1 MISVFVA
8 QYVCAGYLREDVA
21 HQAVNHGLAIEEGK
35 AAVVYCAKEVLDRV
49 VGPAKKAG
57 ASGVGKAVNPLE
69 ARIAEL
75 RAALLDSP
83 EVRGL
88 VETGDPTKPAALQL
102 GADGQ
107 LWESDGTAGVFQEMT
122 VFSPAPPI
130 YAGSDQI
137 QRNLLGER
145 ALGLPKEPGPSPE
158 TPFRD
163 LPKN

>member
-1 MISVFVA
+1 MYPLLVSGIASVATNLIDNWSRASERKAETEFVKF
-8 QYVCAGYLREDVA
+8 Q
-21 HQAVNHGLAIEEGK
+21 
-35 AAVVYCAKEVLDRV
+35 EVLDRV

-107 LWESDGTAGVFQEMT
+107 LVVQTPNGWPRTLALSGDAKSHAQELVQLLASRPAVTGTAPAMS
-122 VFSPAPPI
+122 FS
-130 YAGSDQI
+130 
-137 QRNLLGER
+137 R
-145 ALGLPKEPGPSPE
+145 
-158 TPFRD
+158 
-163 LPKN
+163 